1 MKRRDFIRVVGLSL
15 VALSKAPRAWS
26 KQSSKPK
33 RPNILFI
40 MADDHTSQTWG
51 CYGLRLSKHARTK
64 NIDRIATEGALLK
77 NCFCTNSIC
86 VPSRGSILTGQYSH
100 LNGIKTLKEAL
111 DPKTDN
117 VAKHLQAAGYET
129 AIVGKWHLKKQPAG
143 FDYYN
148 VLRGQGSYHNPTL
161 FETGADWLKGGRKHA
176 GHSTDVITAQALKWL
191 GSRKAGD
198 KPFCLMCHFK
208 AVHEPFYSHDRY
220 RKLYANEDLPLPKDL
235 MEPKSPKGTVIG
247 GWPLETLKQRYLK
260 NPTRYAPPKLDVSGM
275 SPADARKATCQ
286 KFMKDYLR
294 TVAGIDENI
303 GKLLKWLDDSGQ
315 ADNTVVI
322 YTSDQGYFLGE
333 HNLFD
338 KRLMLEESLRMPF
351 VIRYPREIKGGTVVD
366 DIVLNI
372 DFAELMLDYASADI
386 PTTMQGRSFR
396 ANLQGKTPAD
406 WRKAM
411 YYHYW
416 SHQKPRP
423 SHYGIRTDRYKLIFY
438 YGLMRDGRKDPNTC
452 REFYDLQKDPEELI
466 NRYSNPEY
474 KTVISRLEK
483 QLVEL
488 RKEFKDTAN
497 PLGSSRPRSRK

>member
-1 MKRRDFIRVVGLSL
+1 MKRRDFIRNAGLSI
-15 VALSKAPRAWS
+15 VAFSKAPRAWS
-26 KQSSKPK
+26 KQSDKPK

-40 MADDHTSQTWG
+40 MADDHSSQAWG

-64 NIDRIATEGALLK
+64 NIDRIASEGAMLK

-117 VAKHLQAAGYET
+117 VAKHLQAAGYQT
-129 AIVGKWHLKKQPAG
+129 AIIGKWHLKKQPAG

-161 FETGADWLKGGRKHA
+161 FQTGADWRQGGRKHT

-191 GSRKAGD
+191 DSRKAGD

-220 RKLYANEDLPLPKDL
+220 RKLYANEELPLPEDL
-235 MEPKSPKGTVIG
+235 MAPKSPKGTVIG

-260 NPTRYAPPKLDVSGM
+260 NAGRYAPPKLDVSGM

-294 TVAGIDENI
+294 TVAGIDDNI

-315 ADNTVVI
+315 AENTVVI

-351 VIRYPREIKGGTVVD
+351 VIRYPREIKGGTVLD

-386 PTTMQGRSFR
+386 PESMQGRSFR
-396 ANLQGKTPAD
+396 ANLKGRTPAD

-416 SHQKPRP
+416 MHQKPRP

-438 YGLMRDGRKDPNTC
+438 YGLMRDGRKDPNAC
-452 REFYDLQKDPEELI
+452 REFYDLQEDPSELT
-466 NRYSNPEY
+466 NQYANPEY
-474 KTVISRLEK
+474 KKVISRLEK
-483 QLVEL
+483 QLREL

-497 PLGSSRPRSRK
+497 PLGSGKKRPRK